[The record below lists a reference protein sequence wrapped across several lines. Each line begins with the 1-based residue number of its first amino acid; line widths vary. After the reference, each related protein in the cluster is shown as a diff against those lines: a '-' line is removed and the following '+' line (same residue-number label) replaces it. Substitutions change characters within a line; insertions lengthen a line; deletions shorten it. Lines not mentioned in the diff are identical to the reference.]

1 MRETSKCYALRKAR
15 GDFDNFLRGKGID
28 IGCGPDPLKVEN
40 GTVRP
45 WDIPDGDAQIMP
57 GVPDGELDFI
67 YSSHCLEH
75 MRDVPTTLH
84 HWARIVKPGGFLY
97 FVVPE
102 YVLYEK
108 MTWPSMFNSDHKQS
122 FSPII
127 SRRHVQRPNHYHT
140 SEDMI
145 PLMTSLGLENVR
157 ITMEDMGFNY
167 NAGILDQTL
176 QHAVAQL
183 CFVAK
188 KK

>member
-1 MRETSKCYALRKAR
+1 MRETSKCEALRKSR
-15 GDFDNFLRGKGID
+15 GDFDAFLHGKGID
-28 IGCGPDPLKVEN
+28 IGCGNDVLKVEN
-40 GTVRP
+40 GSVRA
-45 WDIPDGDAQIMP
+45 WDVPDGDAQLMT
-57 GVPDGELDFI
+57 GVPDGELDFA

-122 FSPII
+122 FSVLIA
-127 SRRHVQRPNHYHT
+127 RRQVQRPNHFHS
-140 SEDMI
+140 SEDMV
-145 PLMTSLGLENVR
+145 PLMTSLGLESLR
-157 ITMEDMGFNY
+157 ITVEDLGFNY
-167 NAGILDQTL
+167 NCGILDQTL
-176 QHAVAQL
+176 QYATAQI